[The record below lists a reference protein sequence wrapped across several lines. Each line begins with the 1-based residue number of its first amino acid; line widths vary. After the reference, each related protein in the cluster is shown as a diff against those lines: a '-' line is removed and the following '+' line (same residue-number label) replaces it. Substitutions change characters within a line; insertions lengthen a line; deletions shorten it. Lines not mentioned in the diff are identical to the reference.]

1 MDKIYVVD
9 GATLQCSFGSE
20 ESIFKVSPGREA
32 YTNGQLQA
40 NTGDFKPM
48 VNIMTFKKCSS
59 PSNPAPVIGADDKGR
74 PQKICT
80 PVITMPWINGKEN
93 TLIEGCPALLDNST
107 TMCMWCGKITIS
119 DDGQQ
124 V

>member
-9 GATLQCSFGSE
+9 GATLQCSFSSE
-20 ESIFKVSPGREA
+20 ESIFKVSPGRET

-48 VNIMTFKKCSS
+48 VNIIPFKMCSS
-59 PSNPAPVIGADDKGR
+59 PANPAPIMGVDNKGR
-74 PQKICT
+74 PQKVCT
-80 PVITMPWINGKEN
+80 PIITMQWINGKEN
-93 TLIEGCPALLDNST
+93 SIVEGFPALLHTST

>member
-20 ESIFKVSPGREA
+20 ESIFKVSPGRET

-59 PSNPAPVIGADDKGR
+59 PTNPANPAPMIGVDNKGR
-74 PQKICT
+74 PQKVCT
-80 PVITMPWINGKEN
+80 PIITMQWINGKEN
-93 TLIEGCPALLDNST
+93 TIVEGFPALLHTST
-107 TMCMWCGKITIS
+107 TMCMWCEKN
-119 DDGQQ
+119 DGQQ